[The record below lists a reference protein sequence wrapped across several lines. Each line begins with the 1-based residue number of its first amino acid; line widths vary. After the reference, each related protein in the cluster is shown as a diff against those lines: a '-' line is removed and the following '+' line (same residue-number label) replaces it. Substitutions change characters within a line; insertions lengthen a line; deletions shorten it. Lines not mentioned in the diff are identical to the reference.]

1 MNLSKIEIKTDKK
14 SVTIPNRWE
23 LLSKKQFLFLVA
35 LMVQYAAKS
44 ITVSDLKLFYA
55 CNMLGIDFDKVKE
68 IEGVENLIIISEQ
81 IDFIFD
87 KEGKPNICFLAQL
100 IPSLRIRMCRQ
111 PGYSVN
117 TLYDTLTCS
126 LTAAQFIDAWE
137 LLKSKSNKLPLLASI
152 LYSNLPYSSQEAHKD
167 VRKFESVHPVI
178 LQAISLNFQAVVNY
192 LFTKTHFSLLS
203 SGTKNNI
210 PEISTGMLE
219 TMYNLSADGM
229 GDVHSIK
236 QMPIIEF
243 LSILRK
249 KIIDSVQAMHKS
261 KIDLLKISEATGLDS
276 TTIKKML

>member
-1 MNLSKIEIKTDKK
+1 MNLSRIEIKTDKK
-14 SVTIPNRWE
+14 TAYIPNRWE
-23 LLSKKQFLFLVA
+23 MLSKKQFLFLVA
-35 LMVQYAAKS
+35 LLAQYAAKS
-44 ITVSDLKLFYA
+44 ITASDLKLFYV
-55 CNMLGIDFDKVKE
+55 CNMLGIDPGKVKE
-68 IEGVENLIIISEQ
+68 LEGVENLIIISEQ

-87 KEGKPNICFLAQL
+87 KEGKPNICYLAQL
-100 IPSLRIRMCRQ
+100 IPSLRIRMHWEK
-111 PGYSVN
+111 GYSVN
-117 TLYDTLTCS
+117 TSYDTLTCS
-126 LTAAQFIDAWE
+126 LTTAQFIDAWE

-152 LYSNLPYSSQEAHKD
+152 LYSKLPYSSQAAHNQ
-167 VRKFESVHPVI
+167 VRKFESVHPIV

-229 GDVHSIK
+229 GDVHSVK
-236 QMPIIEF
+236 QMPIVEF

-276 TTIKKML
+276 TIIKKML